1 VLPSPWSKSGSKKDF
16 YLRMNIDSKIVNIP
30 PIGPVTIVKS
40 QRAKLIRITIS
51 QDKTIRLIVPRG
63 KSVDN
68 SMQFL
73 HSKIPWITK
82 HQQRLSKLEN
92 TPTNLRQPKINERQA
107 INTLI
112 SQLDKM
118 AKIHNFKYNKVSIRN
133 QKTKWGSCSAKNNI
147 SLNINLVRLP
157 DELRD
162 YVILHELVHTRFKNH
177 SKEFWA
183 ELNKFVG
190 DSSTNSS
197 RKAKELSKKL
207 KKYRLGGTD

>member
-1 VLPSPWSKSGSKKDF
+1 
-16 YLRMNIDSKIVNIP
+16 MNINSKIVDIP

-51 QDKTIRLIVPRG
+51 QDKTIRLTVPRG

-68 SMQFL
+68 SLQFL

-82 HQQRLSKLEN
+82 HQQRLSRLEN
-92 TPTNLRQPKINERQA
+92 TSNNLRQPEINERQA

-112 SQLDKM
+112 SRLEEM
-118 AKIHNFKYNKVSIRN
+118 ARIHNFKYAKASIRN

-147 SLNINLVRLP
+147 SLNINLIRLP

-162 YVILHELVHTRFKNH
+162 YVILHELVHTKFKNH
-177 SKEFWA
+177 SKKFWA
-183 ELNKFVG
+183 ELDKFVNG
-190 DSSTNSS
+190 
-197 RKAKELSKKL
+197 RAKELSKEL
-207 KKYRLGGTD
+207 KKYQLSGTA

>member
-1 VLPSPWSKSGSKKDF
+1 
-16 YLRMNIDSKIVNIP
+16 MNIDSKIIDIP

-40 QRAKLIRITIS
+40 QRAKLIRITIN
-51 QDKTIRLIVPRG
+51 QDKTIRLTVPRG

-73 HSKIPWITK
+73 HSKIPWIAK
-82 HQQRLSKLEN
+82 HQQRLSRLEN
-92 TPTNLRQPKINERQA
+92 IPANLRQPKINERQA

-112 SQLDKM
+112 SRLEEL
-118 AKIHNFKYNKVSIRN
+118 AKNYNFKYNKVTIRN

-147 SLNINLVRLP
+147 SLNINLARLP

-162 YVILHELVHTRFKNH
+162 YVILHELVHTRIKNH
-177 SKEFWA
+177 SREFWA
-183 ELNKFVG
+183 KLDKIVDG
-190 DSSTNSS
+190 SPTNSS